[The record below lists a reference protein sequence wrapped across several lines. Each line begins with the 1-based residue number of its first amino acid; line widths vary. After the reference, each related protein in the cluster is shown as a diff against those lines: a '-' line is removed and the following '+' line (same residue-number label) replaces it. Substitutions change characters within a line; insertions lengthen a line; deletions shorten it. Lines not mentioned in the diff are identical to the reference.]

1 MLSRSVKFKRL
12 RHFAASSMI
21 LLGVAGCAALP
32 AAADRPRPTQS
43 QPLQRATV
51 VTTDAQHDLLAQLL
65 VGDMALGRTDL
76 KTAANSYANA
86 MAVSD
91 DPKVAEQATLLAI
104 AVHDDEAAG
113 AAISRWQALGG
124 TPAQLAQVRAQL
136 ALSQGKTEL
145 AQQQL
150 ELLVASGDADAWR
163 QFGRVLLG
171 ARDAA
176 QAAQLL
182 QAVATPSR
190 LPADSQVWL
199 AMSELGLKLGRAA
212 YAQQLADAALKR
224 FHGADTYAWAAQ
236 MKYRDGDQAGGHA
249 LFQQAL
255 AKDPKNARLRLAYA
269 GALSQSGD
277 FAAASKLLDHGAQ
290 NAETFAL
297 RAALA
302 ARDNDKSALRR
313 IYAQLQQSPPEVLQA
328 SYYLLG
334 QLAETLGRNDEALNW
349 YDQVGDDDTHAFD
362 ADLRSAVI
370 LQQQGKSDQ
379 AHELLGQ
386 LQGDYL
392 NEPAQLRRVFEVDA
406 ELYMR
411 DGDFDHAELAYGRAL
426 QVVPDDPA
434 LLYGRG
440 LAYAEGG
447 KIDPAIADFRRL
459 LELKPGDVDASN
471 ALGFTLVD
479 ANRDLTEA
487 EQLIAHAR
495 AARPNDASIADSWG
509 WLQFRLG
516 HLDQAEQTL
525 RAAWQ
530 AGKDADV
537 GVHLGEVLWQ
547 QGRKDEARKIFD
559 QVRRDEPKNASL
571 DKALRRLGS

>member
-1 MLSRSVKFKRL
+1 
-12 RHFAASSMI
+12 MI
-21 LLGVAGCAALP
+21 LLGAAGCTTLP
-32 AAADRPRPTQS
+32 VADRPTPTQS
-43 QPLQRATV
+43 QPLQHATV

-76 KTAANSYANA
+76 KAASRSYANA

-91 DPKVAEQATLLAI
+91 DPKVAEQAALLSI
-104 AVHDDEAAG
+104 AVHDDQAAA
-113 AAISRWQALGG
+113 AAIDRWQVLGG
-124 TPAQLAQVRAQL
+124 TPAQLAQARAQL
-136 ALSQGKTEL
+136 ALSQGKTAL

-150 ELLVASGDADAWR
+150 ERLVDSGDADAWR
-163 QFGRVLLG
+163 QFGRVLLS

-182 QAVATPSR
+182 QAIATPQR
-190 LPADSQVWL
+190 LPADAQAWL
-199 AMSELGLKLGRAA
+199 AMSELSLKLGRTA

-224 FHGADTYAWAAQ
+224 FQSADTYAWAAQ
-236 MKYRDGDQAGGHA
+236 MKYRAGDLAGGHA
-249 LFQQAL
+249 LFEQGL
-255 AKDPKNARLRLAYA
+255 AKDPKNLRLRLAYA
-269 GALSQSGD
+269 SVLGQTGD
-277 FAAASKLLDHGAQ
+277 FAAASKLLDSGVQSAD
-290 NAETFAL
+290 TFAL

-302 ARDNDKSALRR
+302 ARTNDKSAMRR
-313 IYAQLQQSPPEVLQA
+313 IYAQLQQSPPPVQQA
-328 SYYLLG
+328 SYFLLG
-334 QLAETLGRNDEALNW
+334 QLAETLDRNDEALNW
-349 YDQVGDDDTHAFD
+349 YDQVGDDDAHAFD

-370 LQQQGKSDQ
+370 LQGQGKSDQ
-379 AHELLGQ
+379 AHEILNQ

-392 NEPAQLRRVFEVDA
+392 NEPPQLRRVYEVDA

-411 DGDFDHAELAYGRAL
+411 DGNFSQAEAAYGRAL

-440 LAYAEGG
+440 LAYAENG

-479 ANRDLTEA
+479 ANRDLPEA
-487 EQLIAHAR
+487 EQLITHAR

-516 HLDQAEQTL
+516 HLDQAEQVL

-530 AGKDADV
+530 AAKDADV

-559 QVRRDEPKNASL
+559 QVRREEPKNASL
-571 DKALRRLGS
+571 SEALRRLGA